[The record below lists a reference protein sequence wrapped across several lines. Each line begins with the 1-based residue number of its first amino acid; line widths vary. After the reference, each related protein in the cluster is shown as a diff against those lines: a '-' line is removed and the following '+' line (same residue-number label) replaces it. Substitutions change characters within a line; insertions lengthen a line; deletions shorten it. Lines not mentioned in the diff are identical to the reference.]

1 MLIVT
6 PKERI
11 RVRSK
16 ETDRTYIIEKIG
28 INDKGNTM
36 LYLDN
41 GWWPYKRFQIIDI
54 FTTNDKIVYD
64 LIQILQKIKNE
75 YPECFK

>member
-41 GWWPYKRFQIIDI
+41 
-54 FTTNDKIVYD
+54 
-64 LIQILQKIKNE
+64 E